1 MKKFKYTIILILLI
15 PLLTSCWSRKELN
28 ELAITT
34 GLAIDKQDDNYLI
47 TAQVLNPSEIAT
59 SQQTSSRLPIVTFT
73 RTGQTIFEAL
83 RNLTHE
89 SPRRLYLSHVRMV
102 ILGEEVAL
110 EGIQEVLDFISRDH
124 EMRTDFYIAVAKGQ
138 EGREVLKVLSPLEK
152 IPTMRMFNSIETASK
167 NIATVKGVHLDEL
180 ITKIITK
187 GINPVL
193 TGIYVKGPKDIGN
206 DIANV
211 EKIDPPTSM
220 QTDYLAAFKEDK
232 LVGWLTK
239 DESKGLKYI
248 ENDVTNTIITIPC
261 EDGKLSI
268 ELYNVSSSVEGSV
281 SNGSPKV
288 KIKLRSEGIIG
299 EVQCKLDLTKPETLE
314 ELNKKIEENQK
325 EKIQEVVDRA
335 QKDLKSD
342 ILSFGSAIHRADPK
356 GWKSLSEKW
365 DEEFPTVEVEYDIK
379 ADIRRLGTISE
390 SFQK

>member
-1 MKKFKYTIILILLI
+1 MKMLKCFVILVLLI

-34 GLAIDKQDDNYLI
+34 GLAIDKQDNQYLI
-47 TAQVLNPSEIAT
+47 TAQILNPSEIAS
-59 SQQTSSRLPIVTFT
+59 SQQTSARLPVATFT

-102 ILGEEVAL
+102 IFGEEVAKD
-110 EGIQEVLDFISRDH
+110 GIQEVLDFISRDH

-138 EGREVLKVLSPLEK
+138 EGRDLLKVLTPLEK
-152 IPTMRMFNSIETASK
+152 IPTMKMFNSIETAGG

-180 ITKIITK
+180 ITKVITK
-187 GINPVL
+187 GINPVI
-193 TGIYVKGPKDIGN
+193 TGLYVKGPKDIGN
-206 DIANV
+206 DLSNV
-211 EKIDPPTSM
+211 KKVDTPTTI
-220 QTDYLAAFKEDK
+220 QTDYLAAFKDDK
-232 LVGWLTK
+232 LVGWLTR

-261 EDGKLSI
+261 EDGKVSI
-268 ELYNVSSSVEGSV
+268 ELYNVTGSVEGSV
-281 SNGSPKV
+281 SNGTPK
-288 KIKLRSEGIIG
+288 ITISLESEGILG
-299 EVQCKLDLTKPETLE
+299 EAQCQIDLTKPETIE

-325 EKIQEVVDRA
+325 EKLQKVVARS

-342 ILSFGSAIHRADPK
+342 ILSFGEAIHRADPK
-356 GWKSLSEKW
+356 AWKTLKEKW
-365 DEEFPTVEVEYDIK
+365 DDEFPNVEVEYKIK

-390 SFQK
+390 SFQ